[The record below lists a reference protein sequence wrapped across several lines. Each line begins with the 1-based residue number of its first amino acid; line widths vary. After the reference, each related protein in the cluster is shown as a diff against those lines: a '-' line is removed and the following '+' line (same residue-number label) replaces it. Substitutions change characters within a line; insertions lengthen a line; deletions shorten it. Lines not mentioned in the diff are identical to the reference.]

1 LLRYLGRRL
10 LLLIPVV
17 FGVITISF
25 FLMHMSP
32 GDPARTLLGPKASQQ
47 SVNLL
52 RRQWGLDHGLGWQYL
67 HFLGATVT
75 GQLGDSYY
83 FSSPIMQLLRL
94 RLPVTLLLMLMGAVF
109 AVVLSVPLSI
119 VSTSS
124 KHGYSA
130 AVVRGFNAVVQGM
143 PTFFIGSMLILFLGL
158 KAGIFPAG
166 GYPSSGFPAQLRAL
180 ILPAFTVALGMVPL
194 LVRSLNASM
203 TEISRSEFVAFGRA
217 KGVDR
222 GRVML
227 RYIIRNSSI
236 AGVSILG
243 IQVAVLAGGTLVVEQ
258 VFALPGMGS
267 LLMDA
272 ILNRDYPVVQTC
284 TLTFAILVVLIYLVT
299 DLVYAAL
306 DPRVRQV

>member
-1 LLRYLGRRL
+1 L

-47 SVNLL
+47 SVDLL
-52 RRQWGLDHGLGWQYL
+52 RQQWGLDRGLGAQYV
-67 HFLGATVT
+67 HFIGATLT
-75 GQLGDSYY
+75 GQLGNSYY
-83 FSSPIMQLLRL
+83 FGSPIFQLLRL
-94 RLPVTLLLMLMGAVF
+94 RLPVTLLLMLMGAAF
-109 AVVLSVPLSI
+109 AVVLAVPLSI
-119 VSTSS
+119 VSTTS
-124 KHGYSA
+124 KHGYSV

-158 KAGIFPAG
+158 KADVFPAG
-166 GYPSSGFPAQLRAL
+166 GYPPSGFPEQLRAL
-180 ILPAFTVALGMVPL
+180 ILPAFTVALAMVPL

-217 KGVDR
+217 KGLDR

-236 AGVSILG
+236 AGISILG

-272 ILNRDYPVVQTC
+272 ILNRDYPVVQAC
-284 TLTFAILVVLIYLVT
+284 TLSFAILVVLVYLVT
-299 DLVYAAL
+299 DLLYAAL

>member
-1 LLRYLGRRL
+1 LLRYLGHRV

-32 GDPARTLLGPKASQQ
+32 GDPARTLLGPKASQH
-47 SVNLL
+47 SVDLL
-52 RRQWGLDHGLGWQYL
+52 RHQWGLDRGLGWQYL

-75 GQLGDSYY
+75 GQLGDSFY
-83 FSSPIMQLLRL
+83 FASPIMQLLRL
-94 RLPVTLLLMLMGAVF
+94 RIPVTLLLMLMGAIF
-109 AVVLSVPLSI
+109 AVVIAVPLSV
-119 VSTSS
+119 VSTTSRHS
-124 KHGYSA
+124 YSA

-158 KAGIFPAG
+158 KAGAFPAG

-217 KGVDR
+217 KGLDR

-227 RYIIRNSSI
+227 RYVIRNSSI
-236 AGVSILG
+236 AGISILG

-272 ILNRDYPVVQTC
+272 ILNRDYPVVQAC

-299 DLVYAAL
+299 DLLYAAL